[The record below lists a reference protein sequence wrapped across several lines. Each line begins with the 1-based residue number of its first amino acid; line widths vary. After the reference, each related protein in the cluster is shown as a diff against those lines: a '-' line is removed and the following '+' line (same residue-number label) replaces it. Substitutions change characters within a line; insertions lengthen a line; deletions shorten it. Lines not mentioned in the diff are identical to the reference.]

1 MPTLTTLIHVGTT
14 TDESGISLLSF
25 RSSKPFRHTAGQYGL
40 WLRGTAARPFTIAS
54 APEDEFVQLATRLHS
69 ESRIKRMLTALTA
82 GDRIRF
88 LGPIGKLAPPEDGRP
103 IVFLAQGIGI
113 TPARSLLHQN
123 GAARRR
129 LLIHVG
135 SPHFRDE
142 LQPLADQAS
151 YPVDREHFVATLE
164 KTVDAERDAYY
175 LVSGSPAF
183 VTSATRALNG
193 FGVDHTRIR
202 SDSFLGLPDRSG
214 TQDE

>member
-14 TDESGISLLSF
+14 TGESGVSVLSF
-25 RSSKPFRHTAGQYGL
+25 RPGKPLRYTAGQYGL
-40 WLRGTAARPFTIAS
+40 WLRGTTARPFTIAS
-54 APEDEFVQLATRLHS
+54 APEDEFVQLATRLGS
-69 ESRIKRMLTALTA
+69 ESRVKRMLAALTA

-113 TPARSLLHQN
+113 TPARSLLRRPS
-123 GAARRR
+123 ARRR

-135 SPHFRDE
+135 QPYFQDE
-142 LQPLADQAS
+142 LHHWADQAI
-151 YPVDREHFVATLE
+151 YPVDRAHFVATLE
-164 KTVDAERDAYY
+164 KTVDAERDAHY

-183 VTSATRALNG
+183 VTSTTRALDG
-193 FGVDHTRIR
+193 FGVDHTRVR